1 MRRVP
6 GLAVILC
13 LAIVVAKS
21 GCAVGD
27 PAVSAVPKTPPAT
40 QPPAIT
46 SIAPNKVTE
55 GGSSFTL
62 AATGSNFALDSVVLW
77 NGAPRPTTFSSASQV
92 TATITASDISSAAP
106 VSIAVRNQSSGR
118 LSNTMP
124 LTIEPAALA
133 PTVTGIAPNTVTE
146 GASAFT
152 LSVAGSN
159 FGLDSV
165 ILWNGV
171 ARQTT
176 FQSPSQVAA
185 AIAASDIATVVP
197 VSIAVRNQNSGRQS
211 NSMTL
216 TIEAATTVSPL
227 RITTTQLSDAQET
240 VAYTTVLTAAGGSP
254 PYQWSLH
261 SGQLPPGLALAAATG
276 EIAGTP
282 TANGA
287 FSFEVELNDSDT
299 SSSTPSARAAL
310 SLVVAPA
317 PGNPSPTPGF
327 PTDGT
332 CGPAGCYGPAMGAD
346 SLGNTVVG
354 PHGNRV
360 SYRFRAR
367 HTGELQSIRVYFI
380 ADAVGYSAG
389 TSGKIDVSVHA
400 DSGTAAHIPTTKLAN
415 YLIANPLDLPRPG
428 RTFRHITFN
437 PSPRLVAGDLY
448 HIVFTNVD
456 ASPSANY
463 LSVDALFQRNPQS
476 PTQPAISDVDSA
488 LLLDNN
494 NQQWKPRPGYTP
506 IIQFE
511 FVDGW
516 TEGIGYMEAWVGA
529 PQAIGGANSV
539 RQQFTVSG
547 ASRKVGSVAVRVAR
561 TSGTGSLKVRLE
573 TSAGALIE
581 EGAIPSSALAVTS
594 PLSYRWVQYSFQS
607 AHTLAA
613 GQGYHL
619 VLSAPAGTVYQA
631 FPIRKGLHYGFN
643 DTTYYKDGHAQFKSG
658 SNWVGWTQWG
668 VTNRTDGDLQ
678 FHFGLVP

>member
-1 MRRVP
+1 MRRAP
-6 GLAVILC
+6 GLALTLC
-13 LAIVVAKS
+13 LAVVFAKS
-21 GCAVGD
+21 GCAVAD
-27 PAVSAVPKTPPAT
+27 SADSAVPKTPPSIQT
-40 QPPAIT
+40 PALT
-46 SIAPNKVTE
+46 SIAPSTVTAGSSAFTLAVTGSDFALDSVILWNGAPRQTVYLNAGQLTTAVTASDISSVAPVSIGVRNQSSGRQSNTMPLTIEAAAVAPSVSGIAPSTVTE
-55 GGSSFTL
+55 GGSGFTL
-62 AATGSNFALDSVVLW
+62 MVAGTNFGLDTVVLW
-77 NGAPRPTTFSSASQV
+77 NGAPRQTTFS
-92 TATITASDISSAAP
+92 
-106 VSIAVRNQSSGR
+106 
-118 LSNTMP
+118 
-124 LTIEPAALA
+124 
-133 PTVTGIAPNTVTE
+133 
-146 GASAFT
+146 
-152 LSVAGSN
+152 
-159 FGLDSV
+159 
-165 ILWNGV
+165 
-171 ARQTT
+171 
-176 FQSPSQVAA
+176 SPSQVAA
-185 AIAASDIATVVP
+185 AIGASDIAAVAP
-197 VSIAVRNQNSGRQS
+197 VSIGVRNQNSGRQS
-211 NSMTL
+211 NSMPL
-216 TIEAATTVSPL
+216 TIEAATTVSPP
-227 RITTTQLSDAQET
+227 RITTTQLPNAQEA
-240 VAYTTVLTAAGGSP
+240 VAYMTVLTAADGTP

-261 SGQLPPGLALAAATG
+261 SGQLPPGLTLAATG

-282 TANGA
+282 TANGT

-299 SSSTPSARAAL
+299 SSSTPAARAIL

-317 PGNPSPTPGF
+317 PGNPSPAPGF

-346 SLGNTVVG
+346 SLANTVVG

-367 HTGELQSIRVYFI
+367 HTGDLESIRVYFI
-380 ADAVGYSAG
+380 ADAVGYSGG

-400 DSGTAAHIPTTKLAN
+400 DSGTSAHIPTTKLAN
-415 YLIANPLDLPRPG
+415 YVIANPLDLPRPG
-428 RTFRHITFN
+428 RTFRHITFTT
-437 PSPRLVAGDLY
+437 PPRLLAGSLY

-456 ASPSANY
+456 ASPSVNY

-529 PQAIGGANSV
+529 PQAIGGLNSV

-561 TSGTGSLKVRLE
+561 ASGTGSLKVRLE

-581 EGAIPSSALAVTS
+581 EGTIPSSALAITS

-607 AHTLAA
+607 PRTLAA
-613 GQGYHL
+613 GQSYHL
-619 VLSAPAGTVYQA
+619 VLTAPAGTVYQA

>member
-1 MRRVP
+1 MRRAP
-6 GLAVILC
+6 GLTVILC
-13 LAIVVAKS
+13 LVVVVMKS
-21 GCAVGD
+21 GCAVADSAG
-27 PAVSAVPKTPPAT
+27 SAVPKSPPSIQT
-40 QPPAIT
+40 PAIT
-46 SIAPNKVTE
+46 NIAPSTVTE

-62 AATGSNFALDSVVLW
+62 AVTGSNFALDSVILW
-77 NGAPRPTTFSSASQV
+77 NGAPRQTTFLNASQV
-92 TATITASDISSAAP
+92 TATITASDISGVAP

-118 LSNTMP
+118 QSNPMP

-146 GASAFT
+146 GGPAFT

-159 FGLDSV
+159 FGLDTV
-165 ILWNGV
+165 ILWNGAV
-171 ARQTT
+171 RQTT
-176 FQSPSQVAA
+176 FQSSSQVAA

-197 VSIAVRNQNSGRQS
+197 VSIGVRNQNSGRQS
-211 NSMTL
+211 NSMPL
-216 TIEAATTVSPL
+216 TIEAATTVSPP
-227 RITTTQLSDAQET
+227 RITTTQLPNAQET
-240 VAYTTVLTAAGGSP
+240 VAFMTVLTAADGTP

-261 SGQLPPGLALAAATG
+261 SGQLPPGLALAATG

-282 TANGA
+282 TANGT

-299 SSSTPSARAAL
+299 SSSTPAARATL

-317 PGNPSPTPGF
+317 PGNPSPAPGF

-346 SLGNTVVG
+346 SLANTVVG

-367 HTGELQSIRVYFI
+367 HTGDLESIRVYFI
-380 ADAVGYSAG
+380 ADAVGYSGG

-400 DSGTAAHIPTTKLAN
+400 DSGTSAHIPTTKLAN
-415 YLIANPLDLPRPG
+415 YVIANPLDLPRPG
-428 RTFRHITFN
+428 RTFRHITFTT
-437 PSPRLVAGDLY
+437 PPRLLAGSLY
-448 HIVFTNVD
+448 HVVFTNVD
-456 ASPSANY
+456 ASPSVNY

-529 PQAIGGANSV
+529 PQAIGGLNSV

-561 TSGTGSLKVRLE
+561 ASGTGSLKVRLE

-581 EGAIPSSALAVTS
+581 EGTIPSSALAIAS

-607 AHTLAA
+607 PRTLAA
-613 GQGYHL
+613 GQSYHL
-619 VLSAPAGTVYQA
+619 VLTAPAGTVYQA

-643 DTTYYKDGHAQFKSG
+643 DTTYYKDGNAQFKSG